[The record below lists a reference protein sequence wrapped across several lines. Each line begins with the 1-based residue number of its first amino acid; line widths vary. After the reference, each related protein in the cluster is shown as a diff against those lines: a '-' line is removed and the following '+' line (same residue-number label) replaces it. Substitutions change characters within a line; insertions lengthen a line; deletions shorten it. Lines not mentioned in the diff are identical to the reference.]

1 MGSDLINARRVYVV
15 DWLATPIRTWPLM
28 ASRKKKM
35 GSGSVNPFGVR
46 KKGTK
51 KLKTKQKFKTKC
63 SQDALDEEFSSLRG
77 KLKTCVKEDAASV
90 SSGGRN
96 DVEGLR
102 TGGSYPPIEEIVEQT
117 KKMVAS

>member
-1 MGSDLINARRVYVV
+1 
-15 DWLATPIRTWPLM
+15 M

-77 KLKTCVKEDAASV
+77 KLKTCVKEDMGVAASV

-102 TGGSYPPIEEIVEQT
+102 TGGSCPPMEEIVEQT